1 MQRIL
6 YLFLSGWLLTAAP
19 VFAQAAQGEDT
30 AYTRVITQRADKIV
44 AALGLTDAAKVTQV
58 RDIIVAQ
65 YRSLNEIHTARD
77 TEVKAVKE
85 QLKNDKP
92 ALDERVKAI
101 ESATEQK
108 LEKLHSAY
116 LSKLSARISEQQV
129 NQVKDGMTYG
139 VLPLTYRV
147 YTDMLPNL
155 SEQQKTQ
162 IMAWLVEAREHAMD
176 AGSSEKKHQWF
187 GKYKGR
193 INNYLSAAG
202 INMKQ
207 AEQDW
212 KKRREAGAK

>member
-6 YLFLSGWLLTAAP
+6 YLFLAGCLFAAAP
-19 VFAQAAQGEDT
+19 AMAQATKSQDT
-30 AYTRVITQRADKIV
+30 AYIRVVTQRAEKIV
-44 AALGLTDAAKVTQV
+44 ASLGLTDAGKATQV
-58 RDIIVAQ
+58 RDIIAGQ
-65 YRSLNEIHTARD
+65 YLKLNEMDAAAD
-77 TEVKAVKE
+77 TTGKA
-85 QLKNDKP
+85 Q
-92 ALDERVKAI
+92 R
-101 ESATEQK
+101 
-108 LEKLHSAY
+108 LEKLHSDY
-116 LSKLSARISEQQV
+116 LAKLSARLNEQQV

-147 YTDMLPNL
+147 YTDMLPDL
-155 SEQQKTQ
+155 TEQQRAQ

-193 INNYLSAAG
+193 INNYLAAAG

>member
-6 YLFLSGWLLTAAP
+6 YLFLAGCLFAAAP
-19 VFAQAAQGEDT
+19 AMAQATKSQDT
-30 AYTRVITQRADKIV
+30 AYIRVVTQRAEKIV
-44 AALGLTDAAKVTQV
+44 ASLGLTDATKATQV
-58 RDIIVAQ
+58 RDIIAGQ
-65 YRSLNEIHTARD
+65 YLKLNEMDAAAD
-77 TEVKAVKE
+77 TTGKA
-85 QLKNDKP
+85 Q
-92 ALDERVKAI
+92 R
-101 ESATEQK
+101 
-108 LEKLHSAY
+108 LEKLHNDY
-116 LSKLSARISEQQV
+116 LAKLSARLNEQQV

-147 YTDMLPNL
+147 YTDMLPDL
-155 SEQQKTQ
+155 TEQQRAQ

-193 INNYLSAAG
+193 INNYLAAAG

-212 KKRREAGAK
+212 KKRREAGVK

>member
-1 MQRIL
+1 M
-6 YLFLSGWLLTAAP
+6 TVP
-19 VFAQAAQGEDT
+19 VFAQAAGNEDT

-44 AALGLTDAAKVTQV
+44 TPLGLGDAAKSKQV
-58 RDIIVAQ
+58 RDIIVQQ
-65 YRSLNEIHTARD
+65 YRDLNEIHTARD

-85 QLKNDKP
+85 QLKEDKP
-92 ALDERVKAI
+92 ALEARLKTI
-101 ESATEQK
+101 EEHTN
-108 LEKLHSAY
+108 EKLDKLHKDY
-116 LSKLSARISEQQV
+116 LSKLSAKLTEQQV

-155 SEQQKTQ
+155 TDEQKTQ

-176 AGSSEKKHQWF
+176 AGSSDKKHWWF

-193 INNYLSAAG
+193 INNYLAAAG

-207 AEQDW
+207 AEMEW
-212 KKRREAGAK
+212 RKRREAGAK

>member
-6 YLFLSGWLLTAAP
+6 FLFLAGWLFTAAP
-19 VFAQAAQGEDT
+19 AHGQDT

-44 AALGLTDAAKVTQV
+44 AALGLTDAAKTTQV
-58 RDIIVAQ
+58 RDIIVEQ
-65 YRSLNEIHTARD
+65 YRNLNDIHTARD
-77 TEVKAVKE
+77 TEVRAAKE
-85 QLKNDKP
+85 QLKEDKQ
-92 ALDERVKAI
+92 ALDARIKVIEAER
-101 ESATEQK
+101 EQQ
-108 LEKLHSAY
+108 LQPLHSAY
-116 LSKLSARISEQQV
+116 LSKLAAGLSKEQV
-129 NQVKDGMTYG
+129 DKVKDGMTYG

-147 YTDMLPNL
+147 YNDMLPNL
-155 SEQQKTQ
+155 TEAQKTQ

-176 AGSSEKKHQWF
+176 AGSSDKKHWWF

-193 INNYLSAAG
+193 INNYLAAAG

>member
-6 YLFLSGWLLTAAP
+6 YLFLSGWLFMAAP
-19 VFAQAAQGEDT
+19 AFAQATKGEDT

-44 AALGLTDAAKVTQV
+44 VTLGLTDAAKTTQV
-58 RDIIVAQ
+58 RDIIVEQ
-65 YRSLNEIHTARD
+65 YRCLNEIHTTRD

-92 ALDERVKAI
+92 ALDERLKTI
-101 ESATEQK
+101 ESATDQK

-147 YTDMLPNL
+147 YTEMLPSL

>member
-6 YLFLSGWLLTAAP
+6 YLFLAGCLFAAAP
-19 VFAQAAQGEDT
+19 AMAQATKDQDT
-30 AYTRVITQRADKIV
+30 AYTRVINQRAEKIV
-44 AALGLTDAAKVTQV
+44 TTLALTDAAKATQV
-58 RDIIVAQ
+58 RDIIAGQ
-65 YRSLNEIHTARD
+65 YRSLNEIDAATD
-77 TEVKAVKE
+77 TTGRA
-85 QLKNDKP
+85 QRL
-92 ALDERVKAI
+92 
-101 ESATEQK
+101 QK
-108 LEKLHSAY
+108 LHNDY
-116 LSKLSARISEQQV
+116 LAKLSAKLNEQQV

-147 YTDMLPNL
+147 YTEMLPDL
-155 SEQQKTQ
+155 TEQQRTQ

-193 INNYLSAAG
+193 INNYLAAAG

-212 KKRREAGAK
+212 KKRREAGSK

>member
-1 MQRIL
+1 M
-6 YLFLSGWLLTAAP
+6 
-19 VFAQAAQGEDT
+19 AQATKSQDT
-30 AYTRVITQRADKIV
+30 AYIRVVTQRAEKIV
-44 AALGLTDAAKVTQV
+44 ASLGLTDATKATQV
-58 RDIIVAQ
+58 RDIIAGQ
-65 YRSLNEIHTARD
+65 YLKLNEIDAAAD
-77 TEVKAVKE
+77 TTGKA
-85 QLKNDKP
+85 Q
-92 ALDERVKAI
+92 R
-101 ESATEQK
+101 
-108 LEKLHSAY
+108 LEKLHNDY
-116 LSKLSARISEQQV
+116 LAKLSARLNEQQV

-147 YTDMLPNL
+147 YTDMLPDL
-155 SEQQKTQ
+155 TEQQRAQ

-193 INNYLSAAG
+193 INNYLAAAG

>member
-6 YLFLSGWLLTAAP
+6 YLFLAGCLFVAAP
-19 VFAQAAQGEDT
+19 AMAQATKNEDT
-30 AYTRVITQRADKIV
+30 AYIRVVTQRAEKIV
-44 AALGLTDAAKVTQV
+44 ASLGLTDAGKATQV
-58 RDIIVAQ
+58 RDIIAGQ
-65 YRSLNEIHTARD
+65 YLKLNEMDAAAD
-77 TEVKAVKE
+77 TTGKA
-85 QLKNDKP
+85 Q
-92 ALDERVKAI
+92 R
-101 ESATEQK
+101 
-108 LEKLHSAY
+108 LEKLHSDY
-116 LSKLSARISEQQV
+116 LAKLSARLNEQQV

-147 YTDMLPNL
+147 YTDMLPDL
-155 SEQQKTQ
+155 TEQQRAQ

-193 INNYLSAAG
+193 INNYLAAAG

-212 KKRREAGAK
+212 KKRREAGTK